1 MLIIRSPFIT
11 CFLED
16 NSKVGQTVQTQINLT
31 LKKIIRFFKIPY
43 VRCTLMWIPSP
54 TQKLS
59 QDWQPP
65 WGRARRPWQR
75 RQRRRLRRT
84 TQLTLDWISGRI
96 RSQTQTH
103 KSHGSHGKNLDSG
116 WRTGS
121 TDIASV
127 VNQVRF
133 HVLLLCLYRGNL
145 QCFYLNQELFAW
157 FWTFK
162 VSSPELQAL
171 ERQMA

>member
-11 CFLED
+11 CLLED
-16 NSKVGQTVQTQINLT
+16 NSKVGQTQINLT
-31 LKKIIRFFKIPY
+31 LKKIFWFSIIPS

-84 TQLTLDWISGRI
+84 TQPTLDWISGRI
-96 RSQTQTH
+96 RSQAQTY
-103 KSHGSHGKNLDSG
+103 KSHGKNLDSG

-145 QCFYLNQELFAW
+145 QCFYLNQKLFAL

-162 VSSPELQAL
+162 VSSLELQAL

>member
-16 NSKVGQTVQTQINLT
+16 NSKVGQTQINLT
-31 LKKIIRFFKIPY
+31 LKKIFRFSIIPS

-84 TQLTLDWISGRI
+84 TQPTLDWISGRI
-96 RSQTQTH
+96 RSQAQTY

-133 HVLLLCLYRGNL
+133 HVLLLCLYQGNL
-145 QCFYLNQELFAW
+145 QCFYLNQELFAL